1 MWPMQP
7 TLSIW
12 RGRENVTRHMSTN
25 RTREVIR
32 CAERIVEVERPM
44 RNPGDVNTNGQRL
57 IRKTDERGNAPTSLI
72 LILRCDHCAHEYK
85 ANGFDAHERRCPK
98 CQGGM
103 PGL

>member
-1 MWPMQP
+1 
-7 TLSIW
+7 
-12 RGRENVTRHMSTN
+12 
-25 RTREVIR
+25 
-32 CAERIVEVERPM
+32 
-44 RNPGDVNTNGQRL
+44 
-57 IRKTDERGNAPTSLI
+57 

>member
-1 MWPMQP
+1 
-7 TLSIW
+7 
-12 RGRENVTRHMSTN
+12 
-25 RTREVIR
+25 
-32 CAERIVEVERPM
+32 M